1 MHPSKI
7 LGPDGCPI
15 GFYLGLFEITSND
28 LFTIVEESR
37 ENGRI
42 LVAFNA
48 TFITLIP
55 KVDKVKRIEDLR
67 PISLSSC
74 VYKLIAKIIG
84 NMVNPI
90 LSSVISPK

>member
-1 MHPSKI
+1 MYPSKI

-28 LFTIVEESR
+28 IFTIVEESR
-37 ENGRI
+37 ERGRL

-55 KVDKVKRIEDLR
+55 KVDKVKRMEDLI

-74 VYKLIAKIIG
+74 VYKLIAKIIS

-90 LSSVISPK
+90 LSSVISLE